1 MLELKKVSHFYN
13 NKKNKK
19 ISIFKD
25 FDMKIEK
32 GDIFSI
38 VGPSGCGKTTLV
50 NIIAG
55 YIKQTGGEVL
65 VNNKAVTGPGK
76 DRIVINQEDDL
87 FGWMTVYENMKLVVD
102 NEETIEKF
110 LSLAKLSDY
119 KGLFPSELSGGMK
132 KRLSLARALAVN
144 PEFIIMDEPFVSL
157 DYVLKQELHE
167 ELLNIIKFSNK
178 TVLLV
183 THDIEE
189 AVFLS
194 NKVLILSKNPT
205 EIKGEFLV
213 GFPYPRRREIKE
225 TDEFLELKRRILA
238 EY

>member
-13 NKKNKK
+13 NKRNKK

-102 NEETIEKF
+102 NEEIIEKF

-194 NKVLILSKNPT
+194 NKILILSKNPT

-213 GFPYPRRREIKE
+213 SFPYPRRRGIKE